1 MSKFKEGSFD
11 HIPPPLIDPQPEL
24 KLREQDKTKDANY
37 TLNSI
42 VI

>member
-11 HIPPPLIDPQPEL
+11 RIPPTTDLQPEL